1 MSDQFYGITDYA
13 KDAVLSLLQEFF
25 SVEKNAGP
33 FLFNRDANLTKILIA
48 DKYTINLED
57 VEKKPSIVVMR
68 GAQAWG
74 RRGID
79 QFLGWE
85 GKNVG
90 ERRTDLV
97 QGAFNCTCMSRQG
110 LEAENIGHMVFA
122 FFTYFKSV
130 LRDSVKGIH
139 DIQGVVLGEEMIA
152 KSDSDVEVSVV
163 PVQLSLL
170 LQWSWLLEQ
179 KGRPEFHGVTINPSY
194 KNGETV
200 TKFLRTAK
208 PALVG

>member
-1 MSDQFYGITDYA
+1 MTQPFYGITDYA

-25 SVEKNAGP
+25 SMEKNAGE
-33 FLFNRDANLTKILIA
+33 FLFNRDVSLSRILIA

-57 VEKKPSIVVMR
+57 VEKKPAIVVIR

-74 RRGID
+74 RRGLD
-79 QFLGWE
+79 QFMGWE

-90 ERRTDLV
+90 ERRTDLI
-97 QGAFNCTCMSRQG
+97 QGSFNCTCMSKQG
-110 LEAENIGHMVFA
+110 LEAENLAHAVFS

-130 LRDSVKGIH
+130 IRDRVKGIH
-139 DIQGVVLGEEMIA
+139 DIQGVVLGEELVA
-152 KSDSDVEVSVV
+152 KSDSDVDVSVV

-179 KGRPEFHGVTINPSY
+179 KGRPPFNGATMTANY
-194 KNGETV
+194 KNGEKV
-200 TKFLRTAK
+200 TKFLSTAK

>member
-1 MSDQFYGITDYA
+1 MAQPFYGITDYA

-25 SVEKNAGP
+25 SKEKNAGE
-33 FLFNRDANLTKILIA
+33 FLFNRDPSLSRILIA

-57 VEKKPSIVVMR
+57 GEKTPASVVMR

-79 QFLGWE
+79 GFLGWE

-110 LEAENIGHMVFA
+110 LEAENLAHVVFA

-130 LRDSVKGIH
+130 LRDSVKGLH
-139 DIQGVVLGEEMIA
+139 DIQGVVLGEELIA
-152 KSDSDVEVSVV
+152 KSDSDVDVSVV

-170 LQWSWLLEQ
+170 LQWSGLLEQ
-179 KGRPEFHGVTINPSY
+179 TGRPPFNGVTLNARY
-194 KNGETV
+194 KNGERL
-200 TKFLRTAK
+200 TKFLSTAK